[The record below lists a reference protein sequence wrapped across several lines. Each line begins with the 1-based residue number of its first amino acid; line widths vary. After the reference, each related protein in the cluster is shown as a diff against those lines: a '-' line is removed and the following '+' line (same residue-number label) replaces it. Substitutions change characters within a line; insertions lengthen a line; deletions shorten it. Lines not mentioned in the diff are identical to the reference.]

1 MTKAVTLATVLTA
14 SFFISIPQYH
24 AFAPNTPLTRIQY
37 SPTSTNF
44 EQKTIYKRNLEIQAD
59 NTDDTTTTTNPNPLT
74 AFLSFLPKFPSPT
87 NNPPTPIESEEDRII
102 RLAAERVLELEERET
117 ERQLQVKE
125 DAIPYLFLFA
135 LQFLPLL
142 GTDRIE
148 GLLYFFGM
156 AVTTVYVGGRQVT
169 LAESE
174 SVTLKSALVAPIF
187 ASFSIGVLYLLIK
200 VGLDPGVLYAFLVTI
215 FGALAISDIGVPI
228 LRNVLP
234 AEFAETKVTVPDEIA
249 ELLKMEGE
257 RELPLDGLVTL
268 VLGLGCTAAYWAPF
282 PMEQKFILSNVIAWA
297 IGMITLTS
305 VSLGTFQTAAVL
317 LAGLFLYDIFWVF
330 GTEVM
335 MTVATKV
342 EAPVKLLYPAPPP
355 PEGMAPRAYPFSLL
369 GLGDVVIPGLFVA
382 FMGTVEEA
390 LKPEKFGY
398 YNVAVGAYA
407 FGLAACFIVN
417 DITHAGQPALLYLNP
432 ALIGSALACGAANG
446 QLMDVWNFNENPEA
460 AEGDIAA
467 E

>member
-1 MTKAVTLATVLTA
+1 MVNATTPATTVLVAA
-14 SFFISIPQYH
+14 SFLISIHQNH
-24 AFAPNTPLTRIQY
+24 AFVPNTPLTRTLY

-44 EQKTIYKRNLEIQAD
+44 QHKTNYKRNLEIQAD
-59 NTDDTTTTTNPNPLT
+59 NTDDTTTDSNPLA
-74 AFLSFLPKFPSPT
+74 AFLSLLPKFPSSPNT
-87 NNPPTPIESEEDRII
+87 NTNPIESEEDRIK

-125 DAIPYLFLFA
+125 DIIPYGFLFV

-174 SVTLKSALVAPIF
+174 SVTLKSALFAPIF
-187 ASFSIGVLYLLIK
+187 ASFSIGVLYTLIK
-200 VGLDPGVLYAFLVTI
+200 FGLDPTVLYAFLVTI

-234 AEFAETKVTVPDEIA
+234 AEFAEAKVTVPDSIA
-249 ELLKMEGE
+249 EVLKMEGE

-268 VLGLGCTAAYWAPF
+268 ALGVGATAAYWAPF

-330 GTEVM
+330 GTDVM

-342 EAPVKLLYPAPPP
+342 EAPVKLLYTAPPP
-355 PEGMAPRAYPFSLL
+355 PEGMAPRSYPFSVL

-382 FMGTVEEA
+382 FMGKVDNV

-398 YNVAVGAYA
+398 FNVAVGAYA

-417 DITHAGQPALLYLNP
+417 DITHAGQPALLYLDP
-432 ALIGSALACGAANG
+432 ACIGSALACGAANG
-446 QLMDVWNFNENPEA
+446 QLKEVWNFQENPEEEEVA
-460 AEGDIAA
+460 AE
-467 E
+467 